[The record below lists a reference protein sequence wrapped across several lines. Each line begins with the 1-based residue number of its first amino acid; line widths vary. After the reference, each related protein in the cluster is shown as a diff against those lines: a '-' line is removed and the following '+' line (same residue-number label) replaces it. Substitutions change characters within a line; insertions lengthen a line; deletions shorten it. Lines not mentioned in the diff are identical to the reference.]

1 MSHKSNGLSRGKKS
15 EVCGI
20 SLGGKPQLEV
30 VGVGGWL
37 VLRLEFQLLVLRQG
51 C

>member
-15 EVCGI
+15 EFAGF
-20 SLGGKPQLEV
+20 LLRGKTQLV
-30 VGVGGWL
+30 VDGVGGWL
-37 VLRLEFQLLVLRQG
+37 ELWFEFQLLVLRQG